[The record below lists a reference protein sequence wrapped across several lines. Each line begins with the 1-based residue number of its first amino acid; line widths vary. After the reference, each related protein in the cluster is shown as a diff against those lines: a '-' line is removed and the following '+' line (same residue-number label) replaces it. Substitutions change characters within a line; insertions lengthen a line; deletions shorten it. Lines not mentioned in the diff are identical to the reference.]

1 MLKFLTVYSPARLGI
16 LHPRI
21 PIRSCLNPRF
31 LPVSTCYCLMLVLGY
46 IGILIFMTA
55 VIGLNFWGN
64 NYVCPNDS
72 LLNQGKCYRFSASSK
87 TWNESQHDCAKL
99 QAYLPVTQNSKE
111 LEFIQKSLKSGQPS
125 WIGLYS
131 TSPGKQW
138 MWINE
143 YFVEQKNFSMTG
155 PVDNMSCAVITRNQV
170 YFEDCD
176 SKFNGICQ
184 RDVV

>member
-21 PIRSCLNPRF
+21 PIRSWLNPRCVCAN
-31 LPVSTCYCLMLVLGY
+31 PVLSED
-46 IGILIFMTA
+46 
-55 VIGLNFWGN
+55 GN

-143 YFVEQKNFSMTG
+143 YFMGSEIETEVQLEGYDQKEREVYFSMTG

>member
-1 MLKFLTVYSPARLGI
+1 
-16 LHPRI
+16 
-21 PIRSCLNPRF
+21 
-31 LPVSTCYCLMLVLGY
+31 
-46 IGILIFMTA
+46 MTA

-87 TWNESQHDCAKL
+87 TWNESQHDCARL

>member
-1 MLKFLTVYSPARLGI
+1 M
-16 LHPRI
+16 
-21 PIRSCLNPRF
+21 
-31 LPVSTCYCLMLVLGY
+31 
-46 IGILIFMTA
+46 
-55 VIGLNFWGN
+55 GN

-125 WIGLYS
+125 WIGLYR

-143 YFVEQKNFSMTG
+143 HFVEQKKKKEKYSSLGEKRMDIRTNLEIGYPGLADTLCLLSPGFSMTG